1 MLFCYNFLNFHF
13 YILMKFL
20 NKIITEVL
28 SQNSDLSGFNIV
40 LPGKRPVVFIKKIL
54 KENQYSGF
62 LPNFFTVEDLIQEIS
77 GKQPVQGIAL
87 WLFAFEI
94 YRDIQ
99 PSEDFSNFLKW
110 FPTLLKDWD
119 DILKFSGKDETV
131 LEYMFD
137 EERIKNWSENLGESE
152 KVPRKKFLNFWQKM
166 NLFLPILKQKLNEKN
181 WATSG
186 MIHESAKDKIEDFAQ
201 KTEQKFVFCGFNA
214 FTPVEEKLVKS
225 LLQWDK
231 AQCFFQADEY
241 YINDTRQEAGK
252 FLRQHK
258 TWKEF
263 NDSRSFQWIEND
275 FAQPKTI
282 KVYEVSG
289 NITQTKVLPEIF
301 KELDDQNLSHTA
313 VVLLDENLLPAS
325 LDAMSAVEYLN
336 ITMGFPLKNLGFS
349 NAVKQLFYLQKQ
361 LEKKDSSYYYND
373 VLSILE
379 ELPNDEPDQNIIAGF
394 KNQIEERNIVYIS
407 KKQFAEF
414 LSGLSYFNLFNKP
427 ASVTEFLD
435 LLIDYCY
442 NLKFREL
449 DDILYENIS
458 HFEKSFK
465 IIRNQ
470 ISPYSFAIK
479 METLEVLINQLVN
492 SETIDFQ
499 GEPLQGLQVM
509 GLLETRLLNF
519 ENIIL
524 LSANEG
530 KLPLGN
536 SQNTYLPFDVRQH
549 FGLHTFLENDS
560 IYAYHYYRLI
570 QDSQHVHLLFNALNS
585 GVNTGEKSRF
595 ITQMEIEDRHHLI
608 EHIIIENTSDPIS
621 QEAIQIEKTPKV
633 LEKLEEWKKRISASH
648 LTSYIYNP
656 VDFYL
661 TKILNTKETSEIE
674 EELSQRSY
682 GNLVHYA
689 LQDLYEKLIGKQLTV
704 NDLTFSNEAVVEAVD
719 RAIEKL
725 KHQVEFYEKG
735 MNYIHRSIAE
745 RVVRDVLDYDRNL
758 VQEGN
763 SLEILSVE
771 GNFENI
777 SFYLDEDET
786 HQVSFYG
793 FIDRVDRLNGNLR
806 IIDFKTAK
814 TKNLSVS
821 QPKKAEDE
829 EKLEKLFFRDDYK
842 QAMQLCVYAYSVLNE
857 KKYPDNFVEC
867 GIWSFAEVNKGV
879 QNLSIFGESEI
890 SNHLL
895 EMPMKSIKNVIL
907 DILNPEIDFVET
919 EKVSWG
925 A

>member
-1 MLFCYNFLNFHF
+1 
-13 YILMKFL
+13 MKFL
-20 NKIITEVL
+20 NKIITELL
-28 SQNSDLSGFNIV
+28 SQTSDLSEFNIV
-40 LPGKRPVVFIKKIL
+40 IPGKRPIVFIKKIL
-54 KENQYSGF
+54 KERQYSGF
-62 LPNFFTVEDLIQEIS
+62 LPNFFTIEDLIKEIS
-77 GKQPVQGIAL
+77 EKQPVQGIGL

-94 YRDIQ
+94 YREIQ
-99 PSEDFSNFLKW
+99 PSEDFASFLKW

-119 DILKFSGKDETV
+119 DILKFSGKDEAV
-131 LEYMFD
+131 LQYMFD
-137 EERIKNWSENLGESE
+137 EERIKNWSENLGDSE
-152 KVPRKKFLNFWQKM
+152 EIPRRKFLNFWQKM
-166 NLFLPILKQKLNEKN
+166 NLFLPILKKKLNEKN

-186 MIHESAKDKIEDFAQ
+186 MIHESANEKIEDFVLQ
-201 KTEQKFVFCGFNA
+201 TEKKFVFCGFNA

-263 NDSRSFQWIEND
+263 NDSRAFHWIEND
-275 FAQPKTI
+275 FAKEKTI
-282 KVYEVSG
+282 KTYEVSG

-301 KELDDQNLSHTA
+301 KELKDRNLSNTA
-313 VVLLDENLLPAS
+313 VILLDENLLPAS
-325 LDAMSAVEYLN
+325 LEAMSTVDHLN

-349 NAVKQLFYLQKQ
+349 NAMKQVFYLQKQ

-379 ELPNDEPDQNIIAGF
+379 ELPNEPDDQKIIAAF
-394 KNQIEERNIVYIS
+394 KAKIEERNIVYIS
-407 KKQFAEF
+407 KNHLKEL
-414 LSGLSYFNLFNKP
+414 LSGLSYIQLFTKP
-427 ASVTEFLD
+427 DSVIAFLD
-435 LLIDYCY
+435 LLIDFCY
-442 NLKFREL
+442 QLKFKEL
-449 DDILYENIS
+449 DDILFENIS

-465 IIRNQ
+465 IIKNQ
-470 ISPYSFAIK
+470 ISPYSFDIK
-479 METLEVLINQLVN
+479 MDTLEVLINQLVN

-536 SQNTYLPFDVRQH
+536 TQNTYLPFDVRNH

-560 IYAYHYYRLI
+560 IYAYHFYRLI

-595 ITQMEIEDRHHLI
+595 ITQMEIEDPHHKI
-608 EHIIIENTSDPIS
+608 ENIIIENTSDPII
-621 QEAIQIEKTPKV
+621 QEPIRIEKTAKV
-633 LEKLEEWKKRISASH
+633 QEKLEEWKSRISASH

-656 VDFYL
+656 IDFYL
-661 TKILNTKETSEIE
+661 TKILNTKESTEIE

-682 GNLVHYA
+682 GNLVHYS
-689 LQDLYEKLIGKQLTV
+689 LQVIYEKSIGKTLSV
-704 NDLTFSNEAVVEAVD
+704 NDLELSYQELNKVINAS
-719 RAIEKL
+719 IEKL

-745 RVVRDVLDYDRNL
+745 RVVRNVLEYDRKL
-758 VQEGN
+758 IEHGN
-763 SLEILSVE
+763 TLEILSVE

-777 SFYLDEDET
+777 GFYLDEKQED
-786 HQVSFYG
+786 QVFFYG
-793 FIDRVDRLNGNLR
+793 FIDRIDRLNGNLR

-814 TKNLSVS
+814 TKNLSIS
-821 QPKKAEDE
+821 EPKKPEDE
-829 EKLEKLFFRDDYK
+829 EKLERLFFREDYK

-879 QNLSIFGESEI
+879 QNLHIFGNKEI
-890 SNHLL
+890 SANQLT
-895 EMPMKSIKNVIL
+895 MPMKSIKNVISE
-907 DILNPEIDFVET
+907 ILNPEIDFVET

-925 A
+925 N